1 MGLSE
6 RILRP
11 DQQER
16 VTAVRRVM
24 HGLSSAL
31 VRLRAATDDERTAVA
46 AARQIDELFLLVIVG
61 EFNAGKS
68 AFINALIGERVL
80 EEGVTPTTA
89 RIQILQYGNRVE
101 RTQTDGLDVATAP
114 MELLRDLHIVD
125 TPGTNAIVRH
135 HEALTREFVPRA
147 DLVLFVTSADRPF
160 TESERAFLESIR
172 QWGKKVVLVINK
184 IDILET
190 PSDVASVVEFVSRNV
205 RALLGFVPEV
215 FPVAARLAMQAK
227 RNRSSSGEAGAA
239 PSAEAWQAS
248 RFEAL
253 ERYVVNT
260 LDADERLRLKL
271 LNPLGVALRLSGK
284 YLEVI
289 DERLELLRGD
299 LGTIEEIQA
308 QLQEYR
314 RDLQNGFRLRLAKV
328 DNVLHELQQRADKF
342 FEEEIRLARLFD
354 LMNKSKLKAD
364 FEREVIAD
372 SPREI
377 EQSVGEIIDWMVNSD
392 LKQWEAVRDHLMRRR
407 SEHSERLAGKFH
419 SGFEYDRARLLDT
432 VGKTAQRTFEDYD
445 TEAEATRMA
454 ESVQVA
460 LLGTAMMEVGAVG
473 LGTAVTVLTTT
484 TAVDVTGI
492 LAASVLAAL
501 GLFVIP
507 HRRGA
512 AKREFRAKIEELRS
526 GLTAKL
532 NQQFEREVERSLGR
546 IREAI
551 EPYSRFVRAEKETLT
566 GQRDELGEVNRHAAS
581 LVGQLEAGV
590 S

>member
-31 VRLRAATDDERTAVA
+31 VRLRAATDDERTAA
-46 AARQIDELFLLVIVG
+46 AALRQIDELFLLVIVG

-89 RIQILQYGNRVE
+89 RIQILQYGDRIE

-125 TPGTNAIVRH
+125 TPGTNAIVRL

-190 PSDVASVVEFVSRNV
+190 PNDVASVVEFVAQNV

-227 RNRSSSGEAGAA
+227 RNRSSAEGGVA
-239 PSAEAWQAS
+239 PSGEAWQAS

-260 LDADERLRLKL
+260 LDAEERLRLKL
-271 LNPLGVALRLSGK
+271 LNPLGVAQRLSGK

-308 QLQEYR
+308 QLEEYR

-364 FEREVIAD
+364 FERQVIAE

-566 GQRDELGEVNRHAAS
+566 GQRGELGEVSRQAAS
-581 LVGQLEAGV
+581 LVAQLETGV